1 MVAEAVRSPLT
12 ITIVKLCKKLFCLIW
27 SYHPILLTLYL
38 LAIPPVQVQMSRHPY
53 AHAVNK
59 LRNSNCA
66 LKEVDGPSTAAAAA
80 GSRFDPVAALRRW
93 VKRFEQVSPGKG
105 GLDTAQFLV
114 P

>member
-27 SYHPILLTLYL
+27 SYHPILLTLW
-38 LAIPPVQVQMSRHPY
+38 LAIPPVQVQMSPH

-105 GLDTAQFLV
+105 GGSIV
-114 P
+114 PSS